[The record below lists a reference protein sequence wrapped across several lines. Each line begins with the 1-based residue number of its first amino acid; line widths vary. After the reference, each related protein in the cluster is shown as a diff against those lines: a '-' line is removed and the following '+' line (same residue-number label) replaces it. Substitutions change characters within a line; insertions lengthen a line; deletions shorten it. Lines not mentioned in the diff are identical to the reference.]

1 MGLFGGNKHKMTA
14 EEIRKQRAKENEIFD
29 NKDGKTNDVKV
40 NDQGRIEYIHT
51 PPEDTKEIMW
61 ERKQERFLQ
70 SRYEELKKNG
80 PSYSTRYYRK
90 KLDDKAEET
99 MTSYPTVMTHTLEL
113 KKIFDDINF
122 ETYQSFTD
130 KMSLV
135 EWDLYI
141 EELAKEFEKIRFPY
155 TTERQYFN
163 DLSDFGYE
171 KFFEKY
177 KHNLSENGVII
188 TDNLFF
194 HGMVEN
200 PELTHNYSTIKLLR
214 KIRKFVSFL
223 QLNPEF
229 KTTINNIGD
238 GVSLSML
245 NPDFI
250 QPEFKAVTES
260 ADVKIAREIEYGHKI
275 YSVLENGKNT
285 GIFSYY
291 KKEDYLVIGL
301 ADFFDRDRIEIT
313 LRNMLMLVRKDAIAN
328 SMHLIKIKLPPEYRF
343 DGIKESGLKPE
354 TDGFYIHKL

>member
-1 MGLFGGNKHKMTA
+1 M
-14 EEIRKQRAKENEIFD
+14 NEISEI
-29 NKDGKTNDVKV
+29 K
-40 NDQGRIEYIHT
+40 EYAKRNSIPIVMDKGGEFICQT
-51 PPEDTKEIMW
+51 IR
-61 ERKQERFLQ
+61 ER
-70 SRYEELKKNG
+70 G
-80 PSYSTRYYRK
+80 C
-90 KLDDKAEET
+90 
-99 MTSYPTVMTHTLEL
+99 
-113 KKIFDDINF
+113 KKILEIGSAIGYSSINF
-122 ETYQSFTD
+122 ANISPDIYVRTMEIDIDRYSRAVDNIRNCGLEDRIKITNEDALDAKVDEKF
-130 KMSLV
+130 
-135 EWDLYI
+135 DLI
-141 EELAKEFEKIRFPY
+141 FIDAAKA
-155 TTERQYFN
+155 Q
-163 DLSDFGYE
+163 YE

-260 ADVKIAREIEYGHKI
+260 ADIKIAREIEYGHKI

-291 KKEDYLVIGL
+291 KKEDYFVVGHIE
-301 ADFFDRDRIEIT
+301 FFDAERVEIT